1 MEVTSPDMGENWIW
15 SAKGDIG
22 EMSAKADGDILE
34 GVMPGDLPGVALP
47 GVMGPAT
54 PNKSLSCKPSN
65 ACLREFDCRSLHHPA
80 FSETRMLSGRAA
92 DLMGSN
98 CPFMPACR
106 RQL

>member
-47 GVMGPAT
+47 GVMGPKLKSSAPMT
-54 PNKSLSCKPSN
+54 PTSMASASLESS
-65 ACLREFDCRSLHHPA
+65 SS
-80 FSETRMLSGRAA
+80 SEK
-92 DLMGSN
+92 
-98 CPFMPACR
+98 
-106 RQL
+106 